1 MGHSHF
7 LSVTHEQ
14 KRTHESRFSVD
25 LLHDIHRVKVE
36 VQDEAHVVNVARGPN
51 MAKGKDEAR
60 STADAEDEEKARH
73 LIVT

>member
-25 LLHDIHRVKVE
+25 LLHDIHRLTLRSRMR
-36 VQDEAHVVNVARGPN
+36 HMSSMLLVVPTWRRARMRPGPRL
-51 MAKGKDEAR
+51 MR
-60 STADAEDEEKARH
+60 RRRRRH
-73 LIVT
+73 DT